1 MRDGVG
7 MGDLRERHRFG
18 VTDPTGLD
26 GAMVPQPKALQGVRR
41 EARTSPDHLQRRLRF
56 LLQSLPTRPLR
67 DHPYSLQRVTHLLSL
82 TSLFGSRE
90 TCRKCYAIYLFIYMW
105 FGLFIYLFFCIVCRA
120 RWMNWKLDLFC
131 LILLLVFMLPYY
143 HCYLMLCNSGAFD
156 LSFIYFF
163 WLCWL
168 LVPAE

>member
-7 MGDLRERHRFG
+7 MGDLRERRRFG

-26 GAMVPQPKALQGVRR
+26 RVMVPQPKALQGVRR

-90 TCRKCYAIYLFIYMW
+90 TCRKCYAI
-105 FGLFIYLFFCIVCRA
+105 LFIYLYVV
-120 RWMNWKLDLFC
+120 W
-131 LILLLVFMLPYY
+131 
-143 HCYLMLCNSGAFD
+143 
-156 LSFIYFF
+156 FIYLFIF
-163 WLCWL
+163 LYCM
-168 LVPAE
+168 

>member
-67 DHPYSLQRVTHLLSL
+67 DHPYSLQRGKMDELEAGFVLFDTVAGFHAALLSL
-82 TSLFGSRE
+82 L
-90 TCRKCYAIYLFIYMW
+90 
-105 FGLFIYLFFCIVCRA
+105 
-120 RWMNWKLDLFC
+120 LDALQ
-131 LILLLVFMLPYY
+131 
-143 HCYLMLCNSGAFD
+143 
-156 LSFIYFF
+156 
-163 WLCWL
+163 
-168 LVPAE
+168 

>member
-7 MGDLRERHRFG
+7 MGDLRERRRFG

-26 GAMVPQPKALQGVRR
+26 RVMVPQPKALQGVRR

-90 TCRKCYAIYLFIYMW
+90 TCRKCYAIFIYLYVVW
-105 FGLFIYLFFCIVCRA
+105 FIYLFFV
-120 RWMNWKLDLFC
+120 LYVGQD
-131 LILLLVFMLPYY
+131 
-143 HCYLMLCNSGAFD
+143 G
-156 LSFIYFF
+156 
-163 WLCWL
+163 
-168 LVPAE
+168 